1 MKRLTALLKGLAGF
15 VALAI
20 LTVLL
25 IVLFSQAGGSWRRS
39 SPTAGE
45 AAATETVT
53 LPAFQSPVETP
64 IGPIAQMPTPTQTPA
79 DRTFQS
85 PVQTSTPSPTPWPTP
100 TPRPEPGLVGL
111 VQDVAISPDGQ
122 QVLFISQQST
132 AGNRGVYALSL
143 DDDQIR
149 PFLQRGGEI
158 RPKRID
164 WSPDGRTVAIATSTD
179 VTEFGNFHDIYV
191 TGADGRQLSNLT
203 ASLDEV
209 IEDWAWSTD
218 SLSIACITEPKDCTD
233 PLNLWVCRVDTLKC
247 VRFAVTA
254 YSVSGNAKGYLAWS
268 PDSTKLL
275 VGYEPGVASGQLVLV
290 DLSTGSVDPLPQPA
304 TYGAPYPLWFPD
316 GSRILFFAG
325 QEERLSEPVL
335 WSLTVKDK
343 VLSKV
348 TELHRPNPQPGD
360 MALFPEWL
368 NDGRIGFY
376 WNNAIWSI
384 RPDGS
389 ELERLTPENVL
400 FLLTKAPSV
409 SIASNR
415 MALVVHESSEGIGGR
430 QLISRLAL
438 LDLVDKRLVIK

>member
-1 MKRLTALLKGLAGF
+1 M
-15 VALAI
+15 V
-20 LTVLL
+20 
-25 IVLFSQAGGSWRRS
+25 
-39 SPTAGE
+39 GE
-45 AAATETVT
+45 AAATETAT
-53 LPAFQSPVETP
+53 LPEFQSPIQTP
-64 IGPIAQMPTPTQTPA
+64 IGPTAQELTPTETPA
-79 DRTFQS
+79 ERTFQS

-122 QVLFISQQST
+122 QVLFISQQSR

-149 PFLQRGGEI
+149 PFLQRGDDI
-158 RPKRID
+158 RPSRVD
-164 WSPDGRTVAIATSTD
+164 WSPDGRMVAIATLAD
-179 VTEFGNFHDIYV
+179 PWTEFGNFHDLYV
-191 TGADGRQLSNLT
+191 TGADGRELSNLT
-203 ASLDEV
+203 ADLDEV

-218 SLSIACITEPKDCTD
+218 SLSIACITEPKDRTS
-233 PLNLWVCRVDTLKC
+233 PLNLWICRVDIEC

-275 VGYEPGVASGQLVLV
+275 VGYEPGVAFGILVLV
-290 DLSTGSVDPLPQPA
+290 DLATGSVDSMPQPA

-376 WNNAIWSI
+376 WNDAIWSI

-389 ELERLTPENVL
+389 ELERLSPEEVRL
-400 FLLTKAPSV
+400 LLTKAPSF
-409 SIASNR
+409 SIAGNR
-415 MALVVHESSEGIGGR
+415 MALIVHESSGGIGGR

-438 LDLVDKRLVIK
+438 LDLADKSLVIK